1 MSKTNKSETVT
12 LTRAEYEEL
21 VEQLE
26 ETEDLSAIAKIEAR
40 EAALGLEAAQADY
53 LPIELV
59 ERLIAGEH
67 PVRIWRIHRGVTR
80 ESLAAAA
87 GVAPSY
93 LTEIETRRKP
103 GSFDAIA
110 RLAVALHVSLDD
122 VAYWLDPV
130 RRLKR

>member
-1 MSKTNKSETVT
+1 MNETDKPDTVT

-21 VEQLE
+21 IEQLE
-26 ETEDLSAIAKIEAR
+26 EAEDLAAIAKIEAR
-40 EAALGLEAAQADY
+40 EAALGVEAAQADY

-67 PVRIWRIHRGVTR
+67 PLRVWRTHRGVTR
-80 ESLAAAA
+80 QALAALA

-103 GSFDAIA
+103 GSFEA
-110 RLAVALHVSLDD
+110 LAKLAAALRVSLDD
-122 VAYWLDPV
+122 IAYWLSPV
-130 RRLKR
+130 RRPNE